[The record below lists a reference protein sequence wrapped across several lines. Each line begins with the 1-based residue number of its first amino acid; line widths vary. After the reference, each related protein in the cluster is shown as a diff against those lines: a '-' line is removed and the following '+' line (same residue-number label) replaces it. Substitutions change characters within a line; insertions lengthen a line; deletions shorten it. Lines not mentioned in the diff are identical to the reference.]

1 MTSHQTLMEAV
12 KEASGICR
20 QWTDPESGN
29 TVSSSEFS
37 SMAAEVDASGIL
49 YGGECYEVS
58 SDGTVSVIVQGSQRV
73 IAQAQSS
80 PAPAGSGSTDAVN
93 RPVFTFDSEALK
105 AKTGKAT
112 EDAKNMALGAM
123 ASLSGFGKGLKEK
136 AAEATSKVSGLGMKD
151 RLGGLKGKGF
161 GSFGK
166 SSSKQSTESTSYS
179 VPEEI
184 SQPSTPSQ
192 PASSVP
198 SGGFSLPQT
207 MDRSLG
213 SNIGPSSGGSGTSS
227 DSGEAPAPA
236 KSTAA
241 DPVAGKFS
249 KLMDAADAAS
259 TFCSS
264 WYFFDDE
271 TEHFDLKSLKGMAE
285 ISDQEESLD
294 YDEWYIV
301 LKDGSIGRQEEGGMA
316 DWLFVPLSGQ
326 DKEILEAFMGEA
338 DDSLIGYSKMLDD
351 PEILDAAR
359 KRASGIFGKKNDGL
373 IWEGTVIN
381 KQHES
386 ETVKRGYDEDTGE
399 RLEDVH
405 NRYTIT
411 VARYDG
417 QMYTMEEGDDNPNY
431 TWVHEGDR
439 VRYLPMFDMLE
450 KYDKSKDS
458 RIPCM
463 VCRKMNK
470 VDPDQPRCF
479 SCKLPL
485 FK

>member
-1 MTSHQTLMEAV
+1 MAIHQTLTEAV
-12 KEASGICR
+12 KEASSICS
-20 QWTDPESGN
+20 QWKDPESGSI
-29 TVSSSEFS
+29 VSVSDFS
-37 SMAAEVDASGIL
+37 SMAEEADASGIL
-49 YGGECYEVS
+49 FGGESYEVS
-58 SDGTVSVIVQGSQRV
+58 SDGTVSVIVEGSSKV
-73 IAQAQSS
+73 IAQAD
-80 PAPAGSGSTDAVN
+80 PGSGTSSDAIN

-112 EDAKNMALGAM
+112 EEARNMAIGAM
-123 ASLSGFGKGLKEK
+123 ASLSSFGKGLKEK
-136 AAEATSKVSGLGMKD
+136 ASETVSKGSGFGMKD
-151 RLGGLKGKGF
+151 RLGGLKGKGL

-166 SSSKQSTESTSYS
+166 SSEPKQITEESAPQLET
-179 VPEEI
+179 PEPV
-184 SQPSTPSQ
+184 QASTPE
-192 PASSVP
+192 PVSSAP
-198 SGGFSLPQT
+198 SGGYSLPQT
-207 MDRSLG
+207 MDRSSA
-213 SNIGPSSGGSGTSS
+213 SNIGSSIGAAAVSS
-227 DSGEAPAPA
+227 SNEEAPAPA
-236 KSTAA
+236 KSTAE
-241 DPVAGKFS
+241 DPVVGKFS
-249 KLMDAADAAS
+249 TLTEAVDAAS
-259 TFCSS
+259 GFCSS
-264 WYFFDDE
+264 WIFSDDE

-316 DWLFVPLSGQ
+316 DWLFIPESGRDEAMLS
-326 DKEILEAFMGEA
+326 AFMGEA

-351 PEILDAAR
+351 PEILDAAH